1 MVNVKISSDIIPLRE
16 FKTSITA
23 SLKKAQESG
32 HPLII
37 TQHGKPAGVL
47 LSPAEY
53 DALVYQQQ
61 FIASIQRGLA
71 DVEAGNV
78 YTTEEVKAILTEKR
92 LARQNA

>member
-1 MVNVKISSDIIPLRE
+1 MVNVQISSDIIPLRE

-23 SLKKAQESG
+23 CLKKAQESG

-61 FIASIQRGLA
+61 FVASIQRGLA
-71 DVEAGNV
+71 DVDAGNV
-78 YTTEEVKAILTEKR
+78 YTTEEVRAILTEKR